1 MPIKCATHTAFV
13 YDRGGQRQL
22 VALEPLY
29 RVKWER
35 RRDDMSTAT
44 AFLSTPSEE
53 CAKQLALLESGR
65 MELVIFRGT
74 ERVWEGPITRI
85 AYKGSTV
92 EIIAHDVMHYVNR
105 TAMRAEYDNRFPNA
119 DYVLERV
126 KRILNTELAR
136 KEALDPPI
144 NVLPYIQY
152 LYAVP
157 RTDSRT
163 AAHTQKMQSTV
174 FAHIDAYAARGG
186 LDYTVVGRRILFWD
200 VHQPIGQTAM
210 VTADDFLDDPVIT
223 QYGMELA
230 TQIYITD
237 GEGNY
242 GQYGAVDP
250 YYGEWEMVQDAYDEN
265 TSGPDD
271 DPNPTVTEMT
281 SQASRIW
288 AQTKRPPLVVRI
300 PDNTSL
306 NPNGVLS
313 ISDLVPG
320 VWVPLSAKLPGR
332 TVSQLQKLD
341 NMSVEESAEVKET
354 IQVTFSPAPIGD

>member
-1 MPIKCATHTAFV
+1 MI
-13 YDRGGQRQL
+13 
-22 VALEPLY
+22 ALTPLA

-35 RRDDMSTAT
+35 RRDDISTAT
-44 AFLSTPSEE
+44 AYVSTPSKE
-53 CAKQLALLESGR
+53 CAEQLALLEAGR

-74 ERVWEGPITRI
+74 ERVWEGPITRV
-85 AYKGSTV
+85 AYKGETV
-92 EIIAHDVMHYVNR
+92 EIVAHDVMHYVNR
-105 TAMRAEYDNRFPNA
+105 TAMSGEYNNKYPNTT
-119 DYVLERV
+119 YVLDRV
-126 KRILNTELAR
+126 KRIMDTELAR

-144 NVLPYIQY
+144 NVLAHAKY

-163 AAHTQKMQSTV
+163 AAHTQKMQSTI

-186 LDYTVVGRRILFWD
+186 LDYTVVGRSILFWD
-200 VHQPIGQTAM
+200 VHQPIGQTPM
-210 VTADDFLDDPVIT
+210 VTADDFMADPIIT

-230 TQIYITD
+230 TKVYITD
-237 GEGNY
+237 GKGHY
-242 GQYGAVDP
+242 GQHGGNDA

-271 DPNPTVTEMT
+271 DPDPTVSEMN

-288 AQTKRPPLVVRI
+288 SQTRVPPLVVRI
-300 PDNTSL
+300 PDNTTL

-313 ISDLVPG
+313 ITDLVPG

-332 TVSQLQKLD
+332 TVSQMQKLD
-341 NMSVEESAEVKET
+341 NMSVEESAEVDET
-354 IQVTFSPAPIGD
+354 IQVTFSPAPSGV